1 MVRHFHRARSTPEG
15 SLVKGPL
22 AAASSLE
29 VDASSQKIGSC
40 EGSLCDASSP
50 ETSSY
55 EPSIFDANAG
65 SQDDINPVASSLE
78 AALKEGELTAVAAE
92 ACVSSRLAWLLNT
105 ESPSYLDSKHRWC
118 WPGFSPDLCS
128 VSVIWGNGQCQPLR
142 WTIHPLMRECCCMQ
156 GIQSRQTIPERSSV
170 VILFGHSRKDEET
183 GTHADIVLDVIR
195 VQGELL
201 VPRCVGTRN
210 NLKTS
215 KTSSK

>member
-1 MVRHFHRARSTPEG
+1 MHRTTCELLAYLCGTTVCCLISKLRSTC
-15 SLVKGPL
+15 
-22 AAASSLE
+22 
-29 VDASSQKIGSC
+29 SQSV
-40 EGSLCDASSP
+40 SP
-50 ETSSY
+50 ADCL
-55 EPSIFDANAG
+55 SIIALG
-65 SQDDINPVASSLE
+65 VA
-78 AALKEGELTAVAAE
+78 KR
-92 ACVSSRLAWLLNT
+92 AC
-105 ESPSYLDSKHRWC
+105 KHRWC

-201 VPRCVGTRN
+201 VPRCVGSGVD
-210 NLKTS
+210 LKPKLLGRLNQTFLNDRRPVDYLGMS
-215 KTSSK
+215 KKEKGKALRSSFM